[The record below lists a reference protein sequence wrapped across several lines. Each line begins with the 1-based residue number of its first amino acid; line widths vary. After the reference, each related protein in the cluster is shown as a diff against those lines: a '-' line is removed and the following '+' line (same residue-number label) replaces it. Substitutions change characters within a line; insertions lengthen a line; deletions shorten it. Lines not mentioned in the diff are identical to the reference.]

1 MLLVHLTKFFLG
13 MYSILNFCTIYIV
26 AVNILKEKKK
36 NPVVTL
42 IISMEMVNFYW
53 AQCIFEW
60 AFQNMSLIKMQIL
73 H

>member
-1 MLLVHLTKFFLG
+1 MFVYNPLYHVVGTPYQIFFLG

-42 IISMEMVNFYW
+42 IISMEMVNFY
-53 AQCIFEW
+53 
-60 AFQNMSLIKMQIL
+60 
-73 H
+73 